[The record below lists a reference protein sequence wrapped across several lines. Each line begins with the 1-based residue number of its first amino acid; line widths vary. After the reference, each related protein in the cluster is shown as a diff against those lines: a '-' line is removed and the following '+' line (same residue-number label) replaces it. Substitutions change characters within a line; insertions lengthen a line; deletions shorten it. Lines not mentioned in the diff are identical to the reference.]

1 MGECGVLGE
10 RERERERAGKREW
23 GRECVFLGRER
34 GRRKEKERENEGENV
49 CFLGEKGRERCVV
62 FGGCALNTHT
72 LSLSARAGVC
82 VCARAHTS
90 VRELFFARVR
100 SVSREQV
107 PSLSYISFRFRK
119 VPGKVKFVNLKIH
132 ELHLTSHLDLE
143 RSLAITHVNY

>member
-1 MGECGVLGE
+1 MCFWGE
-10 RERERERAGKREW
+10 REGEEK
-23 GRECVFLGRER
+23 
-34 GRRKEKERENEGENV
+34 RRKERMRERMCAFWARKGEKDV
-49 CFLGEKGRERCVV
+49 WFLGGVHLTR
-62 FGGCALNTHT
+62 TH
-72 LSLSARAGVC
+72 SLSQRARVC
-82 VCARAHTS
+82 VCARTHTS